1 VIASSKTRPFPVC
14 VAVVDYLN
22 FARHVRSAP
31 IQVLASTTLPKIVDL
46 LFETRRATRFRAHH
60 SPTIS
65 SIGTSVPEQHPSMTS
80 TFKHLK
86 SQSMCPS
93 AKMLGGFSIT
103 PTMQTIVV
111 DCISIADP
119 KLASIIGDNAE
130 AVVAGPSDFQGT

>member
-1 VIASSKTRPFPVC
+1 MIASSKTRPFPVC
-14 VAVVDYLN
+14 VAVVHDLD
-22 FARHVRSAP
+22 FARHIGSAAV
-31 IQVLASTTLPKIVDL
+31 QVLASTTLPKIVDL
-46 LFETRRATRFRAHH
+46 LLETRATRLCAHN
-60 SPTIS
+60 SPTIPGIWTPVS
-65 SIGTSVPEQHPSMTS
+65 EQHPSMTS
-80 TFKHLK
+80 ALKHLK